1 MKLIWKMVTAY
12 ALAAALSVQIGA
24 KDRAIEPFLTGDLRA
39 LDALYI
45 PVNLSAL
52 QLVTAFEG
60 KKRVVENLGT
70 KKGKALLVT
79 FWSGDCIPCR
89 SYLRELDALQ
99 AAVGGDGFEVIAINQ
114 SRDTFART
122 RGHLQRWGIEHLK
135 PYGTFNN
142 SILRELQ
149 ANPAF
154 NFVGQGPLNLLLG
167 PDGSVRAYSTFRHDW
182 TAPEAVT
189 FATAFRDGSF

>member
-1 MKLIWKMVTAY
+1 MKPFWTAMLAC
-12 ALAAALSVQIGA
+12 ALVAVLPARIGA
-24 KDRAIEPFLTGDLRA
+24 KDRAIDPYLKGDLRA

-45 PVNLSAL
+45 PVDLS
-52 QLVTAFEG
+52 QSRLVTAFDG

-70 KKGKALLVT
+70 MKGKALLVT

-99 AAVGGDGFEVIAINQ
+99 AAVGGDDFEVIAINE

-135 PYGTFNN
+135 PYGTFNY

-167 PDGSVRAYSTFRHDW
+167 PDGTVRAYSTFRHDW
-182 TAPEAVT
+182 TAPEAVAL
-189 FATAFRDGSF
+189 ATAFRDGSF